1 MQLSTQIQK
10 FWIALANY
18 LVLGLMLFLYLL
30 AGNSWKLT
38 HLLSLPDLMGLTIV
52 VALMLFPLLW
62 FLGNIKTQM
71 LQALPNETR
80 FKAAVITEYPQLD
93 LFWLKEE
100 TKDLESLG
108 FVQLMDYK
116 VEPGNGFART
126 FAHPQHHCF
135 AEIGQLFTDAKDKP
149 EKYSYMYSALTQ
161 DWDLTTINRQVHR
174 LDATAYIGQHS
185 KAVRKYHPEV
195 YLDELLEQH
204 LSLRKQM
211 LNDLGINVVRDISW
225 SGYRNLGQQAIIVR
239 KTTMRRKKLL
249 LAMLEATMFEI
260 KPKSEWLGDYAKVAV
275 TRQVAR

>member
-1 MQLSTQIQK
+1 MQLSTEIQK

-18 LVLGLMLFLYLL
+18 IVLGLMLFLYLL
-30 AGNSWKLT
+30 AGNGWKLT
-38 HLLSLPDLMGLTIV
+38 NLLSLPDLMGLTIV

-80 FKAAVITEYPQLD
+80 FKAAEITEYPQLD

-126 FAHPQHHCF
+126 FSHPQHNCF
-135 AEIGQLFTDAKDKP
+135 AEIGQLFTDTKDQP
-149 EKYSYMYSALTQ
+149 EKYSYMYSSLTQ

-174 LDATAYIGQHS
+174 LDATAYIGQHT

-211 LNDLGINVVRDISW
+211 LNDLRINVVRDISW
-225 SGYRNLGQQAIIVR
+225 SGYINLGQQATIYR
-239 KTTMRRKKLL
+239 KTIMRRKKLL
-249 LAMLEATMFEI
+249 LAMLEATLFEI
-260 KPKSEWLGDYAKVAV
+260 KPKSEWLGNYAKVVAK
-275 TRQVAR
+275 RQVAR

>member
-1 MQLSTQIQK
+1 MQLSTEIQK

-18 LVLGLMLFLYLL
+18 LVLGLMLCLYLL
-30 AGNSWKLT
+30 AGNGWKLT
-38 HLLSLPDLMGLTIV
+38 NLLSLPDLMGLTIV
-52 VALMLFPLLW
+52 IALVLFPLLW

-71 LQALPNETR
+71 LQALPDESR
-80 FKAAVITEYPQLD
+80 FKAAEITEYPQLD
-93 LFWLKEE
+93 LFWLQEE
-100 TKDLESLG
+100 TKDLEALG

-149 EKYSYMYSALTQ
+149 EKYSYIYSSLTQ

-174 LDATAYIGQHS
+174 LDATAYIGQHP
-185 KAVRKYHPEV
+185 KAVRKYHLEV
-195 YLDELLEQH
+195 YIDELLAQH

-211 LNDLGINVVRDISW
+211 LNDLGISVVTDISW
-225 SGYRNLGQQAIIVR
+225 SGYRKLGQQATISR

-249 LAMLEATMFEI
+249 LAMLEATLFEI

-275 TRQVAR
+275 TRRVAR